1 MKIDIDLG
9 KVGITPCGDWD
20 ISAVYEKLAL
30 VSYNG
35 SSYLSRKPNR
45 GVTPEGNTD
54 VWQLVASKGDKGKK
68 GDTGGEGLDGIDGI
82 NGIDGTSTGGTVAGG
97 DTFGVAYHTDG
108 ILYWTKNGSWLL
120 NPSTREKIPVYQT
133 GTSDNPDTTTG
144 TADARFKASVF
155 KRSSTKPAAPTGG
168 SFNAPVP
175 SGWSDAI
182 PADVNNTPVWMSV
195 RWFFEDATRTAATT
209 WSDPVQITDT
219 SNIIYQFSS
228 VEDIGELTPYGNYP
242 SSKSNVWHTT
252 GNDQDIW
259 MAMRVRNNDV
269 WGPWSVMKVKGEK
282 GETGGGITL
291 KGSLSSVS
299 DLDSITNPDIGDAY
313 IIDGHIYVWDGTD
326 WVELSFT
333 DGAPGLS
340 IQLSHSTAIF
350 RKGTSS
356 AADGQTDTI
365 YVIAHLG
372 SIRAVATIG
381 TITGAE
387 TGLTATIENN
397 NSTSARIDI
406 AVSSSLTQDGT
417 LEIPITVAGEAV
429 TLYYSWKLVG
439 VVSGANGYNSA
450 IVRLYMRSSSGTSNM
465 SSPGAGSFT
474 FSTAN
479 LSLQA
484 STGWQ
489 DNVPDGTDPV
499 FFTEAHLSSQDDTA
513 EILDGWTSQGGSWSF
528 PVRLTGENGLRG
540 KVMRGVNLFSSTGLL
555 STSTNDETF
564 NINRDYQGLNDSDTS
579 HLYYDIV
586 YIINNE
592 GDREYYYCQY
602 AVYGGRLARTYAP
615 GTNAAVWVKATN
627 FDFVATKVLLAKN
640 GYIDILSTN
649 GVYAY
654 ADDMLTVVAGLQGG
668 SGLMLFAGA
677 DREGAESAPFRV
689 YADGTM
695 YASLGFFSGGIRMP
709 FSTLMGTTSSP
720 RALTYADCYLKVVY
734 QSVGSSSD
742 RRVVATLPAPSANY
756 NGHVFNIIIP
766 PTTGLLTD
774 TDQLPGLKV
783 VSSANK
789 IYNFYSGPADEAIGS
804 FEVGA
809 GFLQIVCD
817 GSEWIVM
824 QHPQQ
829 VTETLAGGDVI
840 KINKTGG
847 YATGSG
853 GTPIGGATYDEN
865 NHTIHFCETFDRE
878 EYPL

>member
-1 MKIDIDLG
+1 MKFDIDLG
-9 KVGITPCGDWD
+9 KVGITPCGEWEGT
-20 ISAVYEKLAL
+20 AVYEKLAL

-82 NGIDGTSTGGTVAGG
+82 DGRDGQGGTSGGG

-133 GTSDNPDTTTG
+133 GGESTDPSTG
-144 TADARFKASVF
+144 TTDARFKASIF

-168 SFNAPVP
+168 SFNSPVP
-175 SGWSDAI
+175 PTGGWSDAI
-182 PADVNNTPVWMSV
+182 PADSNNTPVWISV

-242 SSKSNVWHTT
+242 SSRSNVWHTT

-259 MAMRVRNNDV
+259 MAMRVRNNDT
-269 WGPWSVMKVKGEK
+269 WGPWSVLKVKGEQGQSGTSIRIK
-282 GETGGGITL
+282 GTLADSSLLPTTG
-291 KGSLSSVS
+291 
-299 DLDSITNPDIGDAY
+299 NEIGDCY
-313 IIDGHIYVWDGTD
+313 IIDGELWVWDGTSWQNMGTFKGD
-326 WVELSFT
+326 
-333 DGAPGLS
+333 PGLT
-340 IQLSHSTAIF
+340 IQLSHTSAIF
-350 RKGTSS
+350 RKGTTS
-356 AADGQTDTI
+356 AADGQTDSI

-372 SIRAVATIG
+372 SYRAVATIG
-381 TITGAE
+381 TITGAA
-387 TGLTATIENN
+387 TGLTATIVDN
-397 NSTSARIDI
+397 NSVSARIDI
-406 AVSSSLTQDGT
+406 AVSSSLTQDGV
-417 LEIPITVAGEAV
+417 LEIPITVNGEAV

-439 VVSGANGYNSA
+439 VISGANGWNNA
-450 IVRLYMRSSSGTSNM
+450 TVRLYMRSSNGTSNM
-465 SSPGAGSFT
+465 QSPGAGSFE

-479 LSLQA
+479 LSLQE

-489 DNVPDGTDPV
+489 DNVPDGTDPIY
-499 FFTEAHLSSQDDTA
+499 FTEAILRSQDDTA

-540 KVMRGVNLFSSTGLL
+540 KVMRGVNLFSANGLL
-555 STSTNDETF
+555 NSASTSASF
-564 NINRDYQGLNDSDTS
+564 NIDRDYQGLNDTDTS
-579 HLYYDIV
+579 HLYYDMV
-586 YIINNE
+586 YIVKDNGE
-592 GDREYYYCQY
+592 REYYYCQY

-627 FDFVATKVLLAKN
+627 FDFVATKVLLAAN

-654 ADDMLTVVAGLQGG
+654 ADDMVTVVAGLQGG

-695 YASLGFFSGGIRMP
+695 YANKGFFAGGIKMP
-709 FSTLMGTTSSP
+709 FKVLMGTTSSP
-720 RALTYADCYLKVVY
+720 RVLTNADCYLKVVY
-734 QSVGSSSD
+734 QGIGINFSD
-742 RRVVATLPAPSANY
+742 RFVVATLPAPSADL
-756 NGHVFNIIIP
+756 NGHVYNIIVP
-766 PTTGLLTD
+766 PQSGLLTD
-774 TDQLPGLKV
+774 EDQLPGLTI
-783 VSSANK
+783 VSSQNK
-789 IYNFYSGPADEAIGS
+789 IYNFYSGPADKPIGS
-804 FEVGA
+804 FRVGA

-829 VTETLAGGDVI
+829 VSETLEGGTVI
-840 KINKTGG
+840 NINKTGG
-847 YATGSG
+847 YSTGGSG
-853 GTPIGGATYDEN
+853 GSTVGGIIYDDER
-865 NHTIHFCETFDRE
+865 HTIKFVNEFDE
-878 EYPL
+878 EADIL